1 MNNLT
6 KTLTDKT
13 DFSNFIG
20 YMPNPD
26 LILSKGGLK
35 LDVFE
40 EMLTDAHISAK
51 LEQLKHGAL
60 SKAWSI
66 VPADSSKEAGKI
78 ASYVKNHFQTLPN
91 FFAET
96 EEMLSAVEYGF
107 SVTEVVWKKAGAYW
121 VVEKL
126 LNRSPERFAFNSQG
140 RLILND
146 LGSPTLLDEPYK
158 FIVHRHMSRNE
169 NPYGSPVLSKC
180 YWPWIFKKAG
190 FRFWLTVAEKFGVP
204 TVLAMFSSEGGDE
217 TRRRAQSLAESLHGI
232 QNDAAVAL
240 ANVDSVQVLESKGS
254 SEDFARLIDVCNSEI
269 SKAITGEILTS
280 DTGSGGSYALA
291 KEHSKTFQS
300 KATKIGACLA
310 ETISSTLV
318 RWICELNFGKSVKY
332 PSFIYEDK
340 VIADWNT
347 IKDAVAMG
355 LDIDKQEVARQ
366 FGIPLKSH

>member
-6 KTLTDKT
+6 RVLTDRT

-26 LILSKGGLK
+26 VILSKGGLR
-35 LDVFE
+35 LDIFE

-60 SKAWSI
+60 SKEWDI
-66 VPADSSKEAGKI
+66 LPADSSNEA
-78 ASYVKNHFQTLPN
+78 ANTADYVRRSLESLPN
-91 FFAET
+91 FFIET

-107 SVTEVVWKKAGAYW
+107 SVTEVIWKKDGAHW

-126 LNRSPERFAFNSQG
+126 LNRSPERFSFSPQG
-140 RLILND
+140 KLLLND
-146 LGSPTLLDEPYK
+146 GGAVRELDENYK
-158 FIVHRHMSRNE
+158 FIVHRHMPRNE

-180 YWPWIFKKAG
+180 YWPWMFKKAG

-204 TVLAMFSSEGGDE
+204 TVLAMFSSDGGEE
-217 TRRRAQSLAESLHGI
+217 TRRRAQALAESLHGI

-254 SEDFARLIDVCNSEI
+254 SDDFARLIDVCNSEI
-269 SKAITGEILTS
+269 SKAVTGEILTS

-291 KEHSKTFQS
+291 KEHAKTFES
-300 KATKIGACLA
+300 KAAKIGACLA
-310 ETISSTLV
+310 DTLSSTLV
-318 RWICELNFGKSVKY
+318 RWVCELNFGKNVKY
-332 PSFIYEDK
+332 PSFVYEDK
-340 VIADWNT
+340 VYADWNT
-347 IKDAVAMG
+347 VREAAAIGM
-355 LDIDKQEVARQ
+355 DIDMTEAARR
-366 FGIPLKSH
+366 FGIPIK